1 MNRLLSGLLVVAI
14 VIGGGYWYHTAN
26 SKCPVPIAYAIGTL
40 DERFDLSEEEARA
53 IVSEAESI
61 WEDKTGRNLFT
72 YAADA
77 EFTINFI
84 FDDRQRTTLEEHRLR
99 EVLDRTENISSSL
112 REEYEVL
119 LNRYESLKQT
129 YENRLRTYE
138 NRLATY
144 NEEVERWNDQGGAPA
159 DVYERLSDT
168 EESLQVESNELSSI
182 ARKLNELV
190 DSINELG
197 DKSNRTIRDYNNRVA
212 EYNDRFHEEREF
224 TQGDYQDGRINIY
237 QFKDLDELRL
247 VLVHE
252 LGHALSLGHVEN
264 PQSAMYYL
272 MQDQPSD
279 LTLSEEDL
287 AEFRRMCGIE

>member
-1 MNRLLSGLLVVAI
+1 MNRLLAGLLIVAI

-26 SKCPVPIAYAIGTL
+26 SKCPVPIAYSIGEV
-40 DERFDLSEEEARA
+40 DERFGISAEEARA
-53 IVSEAESI
+53 VISEAESI

-72 YAADA
+72 YDEDA
-77 EFTINFI
+77 EFAINFI
-84 FDDRQRTTLEEHRLR
+84 FDDRQRVTLEEHQLR
-99 EVLDRTENISSSL
+99 EVLDRTENISSTL

-119 LNRYESLKQT
+119 LSRYESLKQT

-138 NRLATY
+138 DKLELHNG
-144 NEEVERWNDQGGAPA
+144 EVERWNTQGGAPT
-159 DVYERLSDT
+159 DVYQRLSDEQKT
-168 EESLQVESNELSSI
+168 LSAESAELSSI
-182 ARKLNELV
+182 ARRLNELV

-197 DKSNRTIRDYNNRVA
+197 DKSNRTIRDYNNQVA

-224 TQGDYQDGRINIY
+224 TQGDYQEGRINIY

-252 LGHALSLGHVEN
+252 LGHALSLGHVES

-272 MQDQPSD
+272 MQDQPIDLELSD
-279 LTLSEEDL
+279 EDL
-287 AEFRRMCGIE
+287 LEFRRVCGVE